1 MQSYGARA
9 GLKGR
14 ATSAR
19 PLLGSSHQH
28 HNGKPARP
36 SLSGR
41 AAGASGRRVAPAV
54 ADPRGRNAV
63 VVRASESA
71 FPVSSGST
79 PAQSAKIK
87 VIGVGGGGGN
97 AVNRMVASGLK
108 GVEFWAMNTDI
119 QALDQSKASEKLQI
133 GKELTRG
140 LGTGGNSELGEKAAD
155 ESQELIASAVLDT
168 DMVFITA
175 GMGGGTGSGAAPVV
189 AGIAK
194 SAGSLTVGV
203 VTYPFTFEGK
213 RRSQQAVDAIAEMR
227 SNVDTLIVIPNDRLL
242 DIVGE
247 NTPLQEAFLLAD
259 DVLRQGVQGIADII
273 TIPGLVNVDFADVK
287 TVMTNSG
294 TAMLGVGTGTGKNRA
309 EDAAQ
314 QAASAP
320 LLERSIERA
329 TGIVYNITGGK
340 DLTLAEVN
348 AVSEVVTSL
357 ADPTANVIF
366 GTCIDDKFEGEVRV
380 TIIATG
386 FTQNY
391 PLDPLFGSVT
401 EEVQQY
407 SSPPKKSDGL
417 SFLSDRLRRLK

>member
-1 MQSYGARA
+1 MGAR
-9 GLKGR
+9 
-14 ATSAR
+14 
-19 PLLGSSHQH
+19 
-28 HNGKPARP
+28 
-36 SLSGR
+36 
-41 AAGASGRRVAPAV
+41 
-54 ADPRGRNAV
+54 
-63 VVRASESA
+63 
-71 FPVSSGST
+71 
-79 PAQSAKIK
+79 IK

-97 AVNRMVASGLK
+97 AVNRMVQSGLK

-119 QALDQSKASEKLQI
+119 QALEQSQASKKLQI

-155 ESQELIASAVLDT
+155 ESQDAIVNAVIDT

-213 RRSQQAVDAIAEMR
+213 RRSQQAVDAISQMR
-227 SNVDTLIVIPNDRLL
+227 SNVDRLI
-242 DIVGE
+242 DIVGD

-273 TIPGLVNVDFADVK
+273 TSPGLVNVDFADVK

-340 DLTLAEVN
+340 DLTLSEAN
-348 AVSEVVTSL
+348 AVSEVVTGL
-357 ADPTANVIF
+357 ADPSANVIF
-366 GTCIDDKFEGEVRV
+366 GTCIDEKFEGEVRV

-391 PLDPLFGSVT
+391 PMEPYFGSVN
-401 EEVQQY
+401 EEVQY
-407 SSPPKKSDGL
+407 APPPKKSDGL
-417 SFLSDRLRRLK
+417 SFLTDRLGRGK